1 MSLTITIDFNEDMI
15 TQLEKIPLQL
25 RLGPGERCLR
35 AMSKPVLELAKQLA
49 PSSRESGSRKKWSA
63 KFKNDPKWSVDSR
76 NHLGVKTIKNN
87 RATRIYIGAKYPQG
101 NKQQFDASPKG
112 RRVFYWGRDAGK
124 VRQRPNPHWLQKAY
138 DETKSQQL
146 AAFNEQLA
154 KELKEL
160 RLG

>member
-1 MSLTITIDFNEDMI
+1 MSLNIAIDFNEDMI
-15 TQLEKIPLQL
+15 RHLEQIPLQL
-25 RLGPGERCLR
+25 RLAPGERCLK
-35 AMSKPVLELAKQLA
+35 AMAKPVIERAKQIA

-63 KFKNDPKWSVDSR
+63 KYKNDPKWNNDSGR
-76 NHLGVKTIKNN
+76 HIGLKTIKNN

-124 VRQRPNPHWLQKAY
+124 VRQRPNPHWLQKAF
-138 DETKSQQL
+138 DETRSQQIN
-146 AAFNEQLA
+146 AFNEQLS

-160 RLG
+160 KLG